1 MTDITV
7 TPLARSRNLTIIAV
21 RHPEDFR
28 LTPENCGAMAI
39 LAERLRLR
47 TLDKQD
53 AQLRAER
60 EQAATT

>member
-7 TPLARSRNLTIIAV
+7 TSLANSRNLTIIAV
-21 RHPEDFR
+21 RHPEGFR

-39 LAERLRLR
+39 FAERLR
-47 TLDKQD
+47 TLDKQT

-60 EQAATT
+60 KAAATT